1 MCRNAR
7 FYRLIRSGRS
17 SEVERMRRSFC
28 IHGASESTFARAS
41 AKRGVRAAV
50 PHPHSWVHLSSL
62 HLCVFDQICNNLVES
77 RL

>member
-7 FYRLIRSGRS
+7 FYRLIRSRRS
-17 SEVERMRRSFC
+17 SEVERMRRLFR
-28 IHGASESTFARAS
+28 IHGASESTFAGAS
-41 AKRGVRAAV
+41 AGGRHAAV